1 MDSDYTY
8 TTSYSSTGDPG
19 AALAFL
25 GIMAVIGVVAYIVFS
40 FFLSKIFKK
49 AGEEAWKAWVP
60 VYNSWVFLEIGGQKG
75 FWALLA
81 FVPFLNIA
89 SVVFMAI
96 AAYQIGLN
104 LQKEGWFVIL
114 YILFAPVW
122 LIWLAMDDSKW
133 KGSEVPA
140 SAAAAP
146 SYQPPAT
153 TSTPQAP
160 VTPQGATDDNNS
172 TPPTTPP
179 PTY

>member
-1 MDSDYTY
+1 MDSNYTY

-25 GIMAVIGVVAYIVFS
+25 GIMAVFGIIIYVVFS

-49 AGEEAWKAWVP
+49 AGEEGWKAWVP

-81 FVPFLNIA
+81 FVPFLNLA
-89 SVVFMAI
+89 SVVFIAI

-104 LQKEGWFVIL
+104 LQKENWFVIL
-114 YILFAPVW
+114 YILVAPVW

-133 KGSEVPA
+133 KGEV
-140 SAAAAP
+140 SATATAP
-146 SYQPPAT
+146 GYQPP
-153 TSTPQAP
+153 
-160 VTPQGATDDNNS
+160 
-172 TPPTTPP
+172 TPPTTP
-179 PTY
+179 TAQ